1 MAHYEKRGSTYHFR
15 MRVPD
20 RFSDIEERKIIK
32 ASLRTDSEAE
42 AAFAAEKMR
51 RELVATWTARLAG
64 EDRTQPVAIP
74 FEQIAAI
81 AKERYGA
88 YKTHD
93 QLTIAELVRRLIALK
108 AEDPNAKNPELAA
121 AVLGAAARP
130 DLRMSGLVEFYEHE
144 RRTQNLG
151 KDPNAMRKWRNPLKA
166 SVADFISVATDMRVL
181 EITHEEAIA
190 YVDKLK
196 DRVVRGDVK
205 DDTANKSIGFLRIM
219 VKAHD
224 LRFRVGR
231 VNPFDGLTVD
241 SGINN
246 KQKRAEFED
255 KWIRANLLCPHPLPG
270 LNAEAR
276 DIVIICAVT
285 GARPSEVSGV
295 LPQHIILDHP
305 VPHLELRD
313 VGRRLKTE
321 HSARDLPLVGAALDA
336 ARRHPQGFPRYANK
350 AVLSDTVNKYLRL
363 NKLLP
368 TENHTLYSLR
378 HSFEGRMTRLKIPN
392 RAAAQMMGH
401 SVKAAIGREAYGD
414 DLTLMDRLEIIRS
427 VYPGEL

>member
-20 RFSDIEERKIIK
+20 RFAGVEERKIIK

-74 FEQIAAI
+74 FEQITSI

-93 QLTIAELVRRLIALK
+93 QLTLGELVRRLIVLNSQ
-108 AEDPNAKNPELAA
+108 DPNADNPEVIA
-121 AVLGAAARP
+121 AVLGAAAPP
-130 DLRMSGLVEFYEHE
+130 DLRMSGLVEFYERE
-144 RRTQNLG
+144 RRTENTG
-151 KDPNAMRKWRNPLKA
+151 KDANAMRKWRNPLKA
-166 SVADFISVATDMRVL
+166 AVADFIDVARDLRLL
-181 EITHEEAIA
+181 ELTHEEAIA
-190 YVDKLK
+190 YVDRLK
-196 DRVVRGDVK
+196 DRVMAGELK
-205 DDTANKSIGFLRIM
+205 DATANKAIGFLRIM

-224 LRFRVGR
+224 RRFRVGR
-231 VNPFDGLTVD
+231 VNPFDGLSV
-241 SGINN
+241 SGG
-246 KQKRAEFED
+246 KKKVKKRAEFSD
-255 KWIRANLLCPHPLPG
+255 AWIRENLLCENPLPG
-270 LNAEAR
+270 LNDEAR
-276 DIVIICAVT
+276 DLLIICALT

-295 LPQHIILDHP
+295 LPRHMRLDDP
-305 VPHLELRD
+305 VPHIELRD
-313 VGRRLKTE
+313 EGRRLKTE

-336 ARRHPQGFPRYANK
+336 ARRHPQGFPRYAGK
-350 AVLSDTVNKYLRL
+350 AGLSDTVNKYLRE
-363 NKLLP
+363 NGLLP
-368 TENHTLYSLR
+368 TDGHTLYSLR
-378 HSFEGRMTRLKIPN
+378 HSFEGRMSRIKIPN
-392 RAAAQMMGH
+392 RDAAQMMGH

-414 DLTLMDRLEIIRS
+414 DLTLLDRLAIIKA